1 MATTTIKGFIK
12 DWSGKKILP
21 ITRGELVLDCLGNVA
36 LTSDRFLAGEL
47 KDAEGKV
54 IANNLPGLITAAER
68 AMLNGASGNSLSDLY
83 TKVGYIN
90 SGLSFNGTTLNF
102 YNAAGAATP
111 ITITANN
118 GVTMGVTGNAV
129 TVGLTALTTA
139 GTEVANILKS
149 IKVDKYGRV
158 TEVTGSALTSAEI
171 PVELTGKT
179 ITNGTLTNC
188 TTSDKEIGTDEKA
201 IANKAYVDAKFT
213 EVNTVAT
220 GALKFKGSLGNAST
234 AAAALTKDNWN
245 NYYKVISEF
254 DLNVSDLYDD
264 SGLSGKTTI
273 TVKVGDTLIV
283 HPKNSVSKFVYVPSG
298 DDITTITIKEGSTSK
313 ITSAIGD
320 VTIKFSDLFAVSN
333 TGNTLA
339 TIDLPKAN
347 ASTDGYL
354 SKEDYTKFSNYE
366 SGLAVT
372 YTGEF
377 SSGTGVYKIGTI
389 TIGGTDSV
397 IYGKNN
403 ITALVLNNGASNEYN
418 PILKFTENG
427 VDTSF
432 TFKGGNSIKIKKNS
446 NNIEFAVVNEVDTNS
461 SKYAEFDA
469 STNKLK
475 IKIGSVSGNTINAGL
490 TDYEEFLTL
499 QNNVITRSLEVESI
513 TNSLTDTTKTY
524 YYGSTDLVEAIT
536 LTI

>member
-47 KDAEGKV
+47 KDADGKI

-102 YNAAGAATP
+102 YNAAGTATP

-118 GVTMGVTGNAV
+118 GVTMGVNGNAV

-139 GTEVANILKS
+139 GTEVTNVLKS

-158 TEVTGSALTSAEI
+158 TSVTGSALTNAEI
-171 PVELTGKT
+171 PAELTGKT
-179 ITNGTLTNC
+179 ITTGTLNGC
-188 TTSDKEIGTDEKA
+188 VTSNKEIGDDEKA
-201 IANKAYVDAKFT
+201 IANKAYVDSKFT
-213 EVNTVAT
+213 EANNIST
-220 GALKFKGSLGNAST
+220 GALKFKGGLGSAST
-234 AAAALTKDNWN
+234 AAAALTKNNWY
-245 NYYKVISEF
+245 NYYKVIAEF

-264 SGLSGKTTI
+264 AGLTGKTTV
-273 TVKVGDTLIV
+273 TVKTGDTLIV
-283 HPKNSVSKFVYVPSG
+283 YPKDSVSKFVYVPSG
-298 DDITTITIKEGSTSK
+298 DDVTTITVQENGTSR

-320 VTIKFSDLFAVSN
+320 VTLNFADIFSVTGTSN
-333 TGNTLA
+333 KLA
-339 TIDLPKAN
+339 TIDLPKAS
-347 ASTDGYL
+347 ASTNGYL

-377 SSGTGVYKIGTI
+377 SSGTGVYKIGTL
-389 TIGGTDSV
+389 TIGGTASV

-403 ITALVLNNGASNEYN
+403 ITALALTNGASNEYN

-475 IKIGSVSGNTINAGL
+475 IKIGSVNGNTINGGL

-499 QNNVITRSLEVESI
+499 QQNVLTRSLEVESI

-524 YYGSTDLVEAIT
+524 YYGSTNLVEAIT